1 MQNLACNRHKHLFVL
16 ASLLCLSLWLFSAC
30 SFGSGGNNG
39 SATPTAGS
47 GGGATPTSGG
57 GKATATTTPVVNLGT
72 QPCPDAVKAAAHWD
86 AIIGTQSNVSQV
98 AQVTCGNLI
107 GQPTLQ
113 ALVEVLYMGTG
124 RIEDVY
130 VYNNIT
136 DATPRQLF
144 KLQGLYMGNA
154 RISGYN
160 TVLTAEVDQG
170 SSINSGKNDATYT
183 LDLFREFKWSDGAGT
198 LVQVSFPGIYP
209 DLTRYAAESDQ
220 GRVNQGQ
227 DSWKLSAT
235 QVALNLAVHLLGW
248 STSSTPTVVS
258 GGGNSDADAA
268 VNVRSANAG
277 AGTITV
283 TMSRLES
290 NTNGGIWIATDV
302 SSKGLSI
309 TSPAARDSI
318 SSPVT
323 ITGTGTAFAGVV
335 GTVQVLDH
343 LYTDIGHTVAKV
355 SSGSTSFSASVSYKT
370 SFHGVQEGLVVLLA
384 ANNAGGAP
392 AGAVI
397 EKELIGG

>member
-1 MQNLACNRHKHLFVL
+1 MQTLPCSRHKHLFVL
-16 ASLLCLSLWLFSAC
+16 ASLLGLLLCFVSAC
-30 SFGSGGNNG
+30 SFGSGGNSG
-39 SATPTAGS
+39 STTPTAGS
-47 GGGATPTSGG
+47 SGGATPTSGG
-57 GKATATTTPVVNLGT
+57 GNATATTTPVVNLGT
-72 QPCPDAVKAAAHWD
+72 QSCPDAVKTPAHWD
-86 AIIGTQSNVSQV
+86 AIIGTQSGVSQV
-98 AQVTCGNLI
+98 ARVTCGNLI

-113 ALVEVLYMGTG
+113 ALILVGYTGTG
-124 RIEDVY
+124 RIVDVY

-136 DATPRQLF
+136 DAAPKQLF

-154 RISGYN
+154 KISGYN
-160 TVLTAEVDQG
+160 TIITAEVDQG
-170 SSINSGKNDATYT
+170 SGINSGKNDATYT

-209 DLTRYAAESDQ
+209 DLTRYAAENDQ
-220 GRVNQGQ
+220 AQVNQGQ
-227 DSWKLSAT
+227 DSWKLSAA

-248 STSSTPTVVS
+248 STSSTATVVS
-258 GGGNSDADAA
+258 GGGNRDANA
-268 VNVRSANAG
+268 VVSVRSTNAG

-283 TMSRLES
+283 IMSRLEG

-309 TSPAARDSI
+309 TSPAVRDSI

-323 ITGTGTAFAGVV
+323 ITGAGIAFQGVV

-343 LYTDIGHTVAKV
+343 LYNDIGHTVAKV
-355 SSGSTSFSASVSYKT
+355 SSGSNSYSASVTYKA

-384 ANNAGGAP
+384 ANNAGGP
-392 AGAVI
+392 PSGVVM

>member
-1 MQNLACNRHKHLFVL
+1 M
-16 ASLLCLSLWLFSAC
+16 
-30 SFGSGGNNG
+30 
-39 SATPTAGS
+39 
-47 GGGATPTSGG
+47 
-57 GKATATTTPVVNLGT
+57 
-72 QPCPDAVKAAAHWD
+72 
-86 AIIGTQSNVSQV
+86 
-98 AQVTCGNLI
+98 TCGNLI

-113 ALVEVLYMGTG
+113 ALVQVLYMGTG

-136 DATPRQLF
+136 DAAPHQLF

-154 RISGYN
+154 KISGYN

-183 LDLFREFKWSDGAGT
+183 LDLFREFKWSDGVGT

-209 DLTRYAAESDQ
+209 DLTRYAAENDQ
-220 GRVNQGQ
+220 AQVNQGQ

-248 STSSTPTVVS
+248 STSSTTTVVS
-258 GGGNSDADAA
+258 GGGASDTDAV
-268 VNVRSANAG
+268 VNVRSASVS

-283 TMSRLES
+283 TMSRLEG
-290 NTNGGIWIATDV
+290 NINGGIWIATDV

-309 TSPAARDSI
+309 TSPAGRDSI

-323 ITGTGTAFAGVV
+323 VTGTGTAFEGVI

-343 LYTDIGHTVAKV
+343 LYTDIGHIAAKI
-355 SSGSTSFSASVSYKT
+355 SSGSNSFSVSVTYKA

-384 ANNAGGAP
+384 ANNAGGP
-392 AGAVI
+392 PPGVVI
-397 EKELIGG
+397 EKELISG